1 MTFEIREFTEVDR
14 AWVKE
19 FIEVEWGGSTV
30 VSRGQVH
37 DPSSLPGFIALDS
50 DRPLGLVTYNIDD
63 KSCELVTLN
72 SFMEGIGIGAALV
85 ESVVVNA
92 KEAGCHRLWLITTN
106 DNTGAL
112 RFYQKNG
119 FRLIAV
125 HCDALE
131 ESRKLKPTIPLIGLD
146 GIPIRDELE
155 LEIRFGI

>member
-1 MTFEIREFTEVDR
+1 MTFEIRDLAEVDR
-14 AWVKE
+14 SWVKE

-37 DPSSLPGFIALDS
+37 NPSSLPGFIALDS
-50 DRPLGLVTYNIDD
+50 DRPVGLVTFNIDD

-72 SFMEGIGIGAALV
+72 SFKEGMGIGAALV

-112 RFYQKNG
+112 RFYQKTG

-125 HCDALE
+125 HRDALE

-155 LEIRFGI
+155 LEIRL